1 MNAAFIR
8 QNHTP
13 VLELLFNGWSMDD
26 RVAHALAGADD
37 LLAVW
42 DYTCFDL
49 DLLPLLAG
57 YREIRLTAWSLGVWS
72 AAKYFENKEVAFADA
87 VAVNGTL
94 QPVSAEYGI
103 TPDIFAGTAANWLEE
118 RARERF
124 NLRLAGGRAELAA
137 FPGSGRSAESQQ
149 NELNSLLHN
158 IMESLIPTNLFRLA
172 VIGSRDR
179 IFSPAAQRA
188 AWQMTESRIV
198 EIDSPHY
205 PFALYPE
212 VAELGKLG

>member
-13 VLELLFNGWSMDD
+13 VLELFFNGWSMDD
-26 RVAHALAGADD
+26 CVAHALAGADD

-42 DYTCFDL
+42 DYTSFDL

-103 TPDIFAGTAANWLEE
+103 APDIFAGTAANWLEE

-124 NLRLAGGRAELAA
+124 NLRLAGGRAERGRVSRFRPFRRVAA
-137 FPGSGRSAESQQ
+137 ERTQ
-149 NELNSLLHN
+149 
-158 IMESLIPTNLFRLA
+158 LI
-172 VIGSRDR
+172 
-179 IFSPAAQRA
+179 AAQYHGVAHSSQFVPAGGDRKPGPDLF
-188 AWQMTESRIV
+188 SRRPARRMA
-198 EIDSPHY
+198 DDRKPDR
-205 PFALYPE
+205 
-212 VAELGKLG
+212 

>member
-1 MNAAFIR
+1 MNAAFNR

-13 VLELLFNGWSMDD
+13 VLELFYNGWSMDD

-42 DYTCFDL
+42 DYTSFDL

-72 AAKYFENKEVAFADA
+72 AAKY
-87 VAVNGTL
+87 GTL

-103 TPDIFAGTAANWLEE
+103 APDIFAGTAANWLEE

>member
-13 VLELLFNGWSMDD
+13 VLELFFNGWSMDD

-42 DYTCFDL
+42 DYTSFDL

-103 TPDIFAGTAANWLEE
+103 
-118 RARERF
+118 ARTSSPEPPPTGLK
-124 NLRLAGGRAELAA
+124 NA
-137 FPGSGRSAESQQ
+137 PGSGSTCGWRGARRTGRVSRFRPFRRVAAERTQ
-149 NELNSLLHN
+149 
-158 IMESLIPTNLFRLA
+158 LI
-172 VIGSRDR
+172 
-179 IFSPAAQRA
+179 AAQYHGVAHSCQFVPAGGDRKPGPDLFS
-188 AWQMTESRIV
+188 SRPARRMA
-198 EIDSPHY
+198 DDRKPDR
-205 PFALYPE
+205 
-212 VAELGKLG
+212 

>member
-13 VLELLFNGWSMDD
+13 ELELFFNGWSMDE
-26 RVAHALAGADD
+26 RVAHALAGTHD

-42 DYTCFDL
+42 DYASFDI
-49 DLLPLLAG
+49 DLMPLLAG

-72 AAKYFENKEVAFADA
+72 AAKYFENRKVAFSDA

-103 TPDIFAGTAANWLEE
+103 APDIFAGTAANWLEE
-118 RARERF
+118 HARKRF
-124 NLRLAGGRAELAA
+124 TLRLAGGRAELAA

-158 IMESLIPTNLFRLA
+158 ITASPVPANLYRLA

-188 AWQMTESRIV
+188 AWQMTASRIV

-205 PFALYPE
+205 PFALYSE

>member
-1 MNAAFIR
+1 MKATFIR
-8 QNHTP
+8 QNRTP
-13 VLELLFNGWSMDD
+13 MLELFFNGWSMDD
-26 RVAHALAGADD
+26 HVAHALAGTND

-42 DYTCFDL
+42 DYTGFDI

-72 AAKYFENKEVAFADA
+72 AAKYFEDKAVVFSDA
-87 VAVNGTL
+87 IAVNGTL

-103 TPDIFAGTAANWLEE
+103 APEIFAGTAANWLDE

-124 NLRLAGGRAELAA
+124 NLRLAGGRTELAA
-137 FPGSGRSAESQQ
+137 FPRSGRSAESQQ

-158 IMESLIPTNLFRLA
+158 IMDSPIPANLFRLA

-179 IFSPAAQRA
+179 IFPPAAQRA
-188 AWQMTESRIV
+188 AWRMTGSRIA

-212 VAELGKLG
+212 VAELEKLG